1 MCRKHFHSLGACW
14 SLFSQVSDVSGVCF
28 SGDPADEVR
37 SLQVLLKLD
46 DGRDLGEYLASK
58 NSNILELPS
67 FNVVSE

>member
-1 MCRKHFHSLGACW
+1 MCRKHLHSLGACW
-14 SLFSQVSDVSGVCF
+14 NLFRKVSDVSGVCF

-58 NSNILELPS
+58 NICFLQKALEI
-67 FNVVSE
+67 